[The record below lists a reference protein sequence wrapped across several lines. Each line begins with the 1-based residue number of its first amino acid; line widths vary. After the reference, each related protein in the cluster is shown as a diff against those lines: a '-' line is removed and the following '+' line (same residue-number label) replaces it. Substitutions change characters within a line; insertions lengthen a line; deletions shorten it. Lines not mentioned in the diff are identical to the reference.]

1 MTLATILA
9 SANVEYLSSIN
20 TSTTVYFHVLLLLT
34 GSHFHLRQPLF
45 TTTCSLLG
53 TANEVALASS
63 H

>member
-9 SANVEYLSSIN
+9 SANIEYLSLIK

-45 TTTCSLLG
+45 YHHLQSFG
-53 TANEVALASS
+53 DS
-63 H
+63 